1 MSQYLA
7 MIKLSAGTSR
17 NKFSR
22 YLSIMLISSELVAF
36 PLQPSLEMLLLRD
49 LVTLKA
55 LLLDHAVPDVFFSGK
70 DVSIVPGRGCSV
82 ASLKV
87 NKVFER

>member
-1 MSQYLA
+1 
-7 MIKLSAGTSR
+7 MIKSSAETSR
-17 NKFSR
+17 NECSQDTS
-22 YLSIMLISSELVAF
+22 LSCSFPLNLLHF